1 MADWLK
7 IRHAL
12 MRSAKIRAL
21 MRELQCSQHTA
32 LGVAVTWLCWLDEQS
47 TEGETHMPPEDVND
61 ELGYPG
67 AAEALCNIGWAFV
80 DGDGCLRAYEFGKHC
95 GDSAK
100 KRAIDAQRVARH
112 RGKSNGSSVTP
123 VTVQA
128 LHPCN
133 GPSVTDVTPKALQKQ
148 KTGECN
154 AKTVTSCNGSSVT
167 NVTLKSDQNRIE
179 ENRIKEERK
188 VPSNTTVVLSADEP
202 KKARAGKPTPSSAD
216 EVRDFMAG
224 YGLCS
229 LAGDELTNCAAGF
242 FDEMEAAGWTGR
254 NGAPVFDWQALAR
267 KYCRGWQQRS
277 AAAAIAARKTQ
288 QPVVYRSELP
298 KNYDL

>member
-1 MADWLK
+1 MAETWIK
-7 IRHAL
+7 VRHNL
-12 MRSAKIRAL
+12 VRSSKPRAL
-21 MRELQCSQHTA
+21 MRALKCSKNEA
-32 LGVAVTWLCWLDEQS
+32 LGAALTWLCWVDEQ
-47 TEGETHMPPEDVND
+47 TDDGLTYMLPD
-61 ELGYPG
+61 ELDDELACPG
-67 AAEALCNIGWAFV
+67 LTAALVQIGWAAIAEDGTVIAV
-80 DGDGCLRAYEFGKHC
+80 DYGKHC
-95 GDSAK
+95 GASAK
-100 KRAIDAQRVARH
+100 RRAQEARRIGEKRSARILSA
-112 RGKSNGSSVTP
+112 SNADKCTHQMRTKNEQSV
-123 VTVQA
+123 
-128 LHPCN
+128 
-133 GPSVTDVTPKALQKQ
+133 
-148 KTGECN
+148 
-154 AKTVTSCNGSSVT
+154 
-167 NVTLKSDQNRIE
+167 RIE
-179 ENRIKEERK
+179 CGQMYASNAYQRREEKNIIKEEKK

-229 LAGDELTNCAAGF
+229 LTGDELTNCAAGF

-288 QPVVYRSELP
+288 QPVAYRSELP